1 MFKKLDAVE
10 VAEFKQWARDNYRL
24 GEQIQKFWHP
34 SIQEEC
40 AAMNEE
46 EYQRAARERIKEVVT
61 SVADINAELAGRI
74 VVRVSFAGS
83 LPKTKK
89 LTKEEKKIV
98 MKLESEINE
107 TSVMVDQDKRLN
119 LALVG
124 GDKTLWASKEYDALQ
139 KFVNDR
145 RDEFASFGIPHV
157 KFQAAHVVDITRI
170 PEIEM
175 LAEKTEVELRK
186 LVEALVASYPSQITP
201 EAVNLGP
208 LYNER
213 DYAAVE
219 TLMGRFTFGY
229 EWLSFGVP
237 EELKQFDVRIYEK
250 AKLKAQETW
259 KEIEANGV
267 LLLRQ
272 TVSDLVS
279 TLTDS
284 LTPKDSGEKKKF
296 YATTVTNIQDFLATF
311 GRRNICNDT
320 ELDAEMKKLEQLVSG
335 IDLKAMSSDTKL
347 RESVKKDIEKTKV
360 SLSKL
365 LVNVGDRSI
374 VLE

>member
-1 MFKKLDAVE
+1 MTKYQEFARKNYKVGE
-10 VAEFKQWARDNYRL
+10 VIDEMWHNDIQAECTQMNL
-24 GEQIQKFWHP
+24 
-34 SIQEEC
+34 EE
-40 AAMNEE
+40 AE
-46 EYQRAARERIKEVVT
+46 RAARERIKEVVT

-89 LTKEEKKIV
+89 LTKAEKAIV

-107 TSVMVDQDKRLN
+107 NSAKLGLGLSGEIADKSGGLN

-139 KFVNDR
+139 KFVQDR

-175 LAEKTEVELRK
+175 LAEKTEVELRR
-186 LVEALVASYPSQITP
+186 LVEALVASYPAQITP

-284 LTPKDSGEKKKF
+284 LTPKDNGEKKKF
-296 YATTVTNIQDFLATF
+296 YATTVTNIQEFLATF

-320 ELDAEMKKLEQLVSG
+320 ELDAEMKKLDQLVSG

-347 RESVKKDIEKTKV
+347 RESVKKDVETVKA

>member
-1 MFKKLDAVE
+1 MTKYQEFARKNYKVGE
-10 VAEFKQWARDNYRL
+10 VIDEMWHNDIQAECTQMNL
-24 GEQIQKFWHP
+24 
-34 SIQEEC
+34 EE
-40 AAMNEE
+40 AE
-46 EYQRAARERIKEVVT
+46 RVARERIKEVVT

-186 LVEALVASYPSQITP
+186 LVEALVASYPAQITP

-208 LYNER
+208 LYNAR

-311 GRRNICNDT
+311 ARRNICNDT
-320 ELDAEMKKLEQLVSG
+320 ELDAEMKKLEKLVSG

-347 RESVKKDIEKTKV
+347 RESVKKDIEKTKA